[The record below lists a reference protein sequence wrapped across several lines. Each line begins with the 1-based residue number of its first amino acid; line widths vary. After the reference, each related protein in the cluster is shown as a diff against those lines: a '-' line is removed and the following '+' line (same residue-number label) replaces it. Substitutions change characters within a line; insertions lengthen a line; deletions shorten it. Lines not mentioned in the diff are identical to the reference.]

1 MIASASTRTPSR
13 RTSTFP
19 SALALRSMSSTA
31 ILSSA
36 IVISLRV
43 VGSSVQR
50 REDDAMADSFVSR
63 FGCYTIIRD
72 TTVMAERSSSPHPT
86 QRRYPPELRERAV
99 RLVREV
105 ATEQGERH
113 GAVTRV
119 AKSLGIGSESVR
131 LWVRQAEINDGE
143 RT

>member
-1 MIASASTRTPSR
+1 LGIESPIVPTRVSQRRSRYPLRFVSRRSGARSPLAAPVSSETSASMIASASTRTPSR
-13 RTSTFP
+13 RMSTFP

-43 VGSSVQR
+43 VGSSLQR

-72 TTVMAERSSSPHPT
+72 TT
-86 QRRYPPELRERAV
+86 
-99 RLVREV
+99 
-105 ATEQGERH
+105 
-113 GAVTRV
+113 
-119 AKSLGIGSESVR
+119 
-131 LWVRQAEINDGE
+131 
-143 RT
+143 

>member
-1 MIASASTRTPSR
+1 
-13 RTSTFP
+13 
-19 SALALRSMSSTA
+19 MSSTA

-72 TTVMAERSSSPHPT
+72 TAAFRRS
-86 QRRYPPELRERAV
+86 RAV
-99 RLVREV
+99 SGHVSPW
-105 ATEQGERH
+105 QGDVH
-113 GAVTRV
+113 
-119 AKSLGIGSESVR
+119 
-131 LWVRQAEINDGE
+131 
-143 RT
+143 